1 MAMELLEGPELDTSR
16 QDFFQDVVAVLIMLT
31 TMFGGL
37 VAYLETDA
45 STRADRADRR
55 SQVYAI
61 QAMGERLR
69 ATQGNN
75 YDVQVYA
82 IANGL
87 DQRAVEAM
95 GRAGAMGRVPGM
107 SASVAEHQDVAARWE
122 AARDRI
128 RSLSPLLA
136 DMRYQPSEDVIRF
149 DQYFEESLVK
159 ARSKAEW
166 QRAMTQQAEAWETKA
181 RGYLS
186 IITILAVALFLF
198 GLSLTIP
205 GVVRYI
211 LVGAGVLI
219 VAVSGVWTTAVYAQ
233 PAPQANEE
241 AIQAYL
247 RGVAALNVRDYE
259 EAIAHFDDATSID
272 ERLGG
277 AWADRGYTRAQLD
290 DPAAIELAVADFEQ
304 AIRLGVDN
312 PYTRRNLGRLY
323 VKQHQYDQAIAN
335 FEAALEHDPDQA
347 MLYFDLGLAL
357 FVSGQGEPASDA
369 YHQGIVLLSQEP
381 DYIREPCFQAAI
393 TDLQDATMMGEM
405 MDAGSELV
413 HMLKETSA
421 SLTMMGEME
430 AHDMGVS
437 FGPPTFEVSD
447 TGLSATFGYEGMQ
460 DGLLWQDR
468 WYVDGQLND
477 SLSPTREPWS
487 AGVSGEWTVKTSDS
501 QRLQPGTYRVELY
514 VEGQLV
520 QSGETTIGQDMM
532 TSMAM
537 TPMSSYDSRHLA
549 LSLERPAQWR
559 LVGGGEDHE
568 FVAFAARRDM
578 AFFIL
583 TTKRYDAS
591 STSAPRFQ
599 ALAEA
604 LESQQGMH
612 SDFQQVGDVETVTV
626 GGRAGPSV
634 EYTYTDGGRQM
645 QGVAIAVTS
654 EAGLTYRIRFE
665 ALADAFETHR
675 PTFEAMLDS
684 VVFTGS

>member
-1 MAMELLEGPELDTSR
+1 MELLEGLDLDTSR

-45 STRADRADRR
+45 STRADRADRQ

-69 ATQGNN
+69 ATQRDN

-82 IANGL
+82 TANEL
-87 DQRAVEAM
+87 DRRAQDAM
-95 GRAGAMGRVPGM
+95 ARAGAMGRVPGM
-107 SASVAEHQDVAARWE
+107 SAGVVEHQDAATRWE

-128 RSLSPLLA
+128 RSLSPLLS
-136 DMRYQPSEDVIRF
+136 DMRYQPSDDIIRF

-159 ARSKAEW
+159 ARGKAEW
-166 QRAMTQQAEAWETKA
+166 QRAMTQQGEAWENKA

-186 IITILAVALFLF
+186 IITILAVGLFLF

-219 VAVSGVWTTAVYAQ
+219 VTVSGVWAALVYAQ
-233 PAPQANEE
+233 PAPEARED

-247 RGVAALNVRDYE
+247 RGVTALNVRDYDA
-259 EAIAHFDDATSID
+259 AITHFDEATVLDA
-272 ERLGG
+272 RLGG
-277 AWADRGYTRAQLD
+277 AWADRGYARAQLG
-290 DPAAIELAVADFEQ
+290 DPAAIERGIADFEQ

-312 PYTRRNLGRLY
+312 SYTRRNLGRLY
-323 VKQHQYDQAIAN
+323 VKQHAYDQAIDN
-335 FEAALEHDPDQA
+335 FRAALDQESDQA
-347 MLYFDLGLAL
+347 MLYFDLGLTL
-357 FVSGQGEPASDA
+357 FVSGQEEPAREA
-369 YHQGIVLLSQEP
+369 YHQGITLLSKEP
-381 DYIREPCFQAAI
+381 GYIREPSFQAAI
-393 TDLQDATMMGEM
+393 NDLQDATMMGDM
-405 MDAGSELV
+405 MHAGSALV
-413 HMLKETSA
+413 SMLKEASA
-421 SLTMMGEME
+421 SLMMMGEMQP
-430 AHDMGVS
+430 HDMGVT
-437 FGPPTFEVSD
+437 FGPPTFEVGEA
-447 TGLSATFGYEGMQ
+447 GLAATFEYQGMQ

-468 WYVDGQLND
+468 WYVDGQVDDN
-477 SLSPTREPWS
+477 LSPAREPWS
-487 AGVSGEWTVKTSDS
+487 DGTSGQWTVSISDPE
-501 QRLQPGTYRVELY
+501 RLKPGTYRVELY

-520 QSGETTIGQDMM
+520 QSGETTIGQGMM

-537 TPMSSYDSRHLA
+537 MSMSRYESRHLA
-549 LSLERPAQWR
+549 VSLERPAQWR

-583 TTKRYDAS
+583 TTKRYDTT
-591 STSAPRFQ
+591 STSDPNFQ
-599 ALAEA
+599 ALAEE
-604 LESQQGMH
+604 LDSQQGMH
-612 SDFQQVGDVETVTV
+612 SDLQQAADVKPVAV
-626 GGRAGPSV
+626 GGRQGPSV
-634 EYTYTDGGRQM
+634 EYTYTDGDQQLR
-645 QGVAIAVTS
+645 GVIVAVTS

-665 ALADAFETHR
+665 ALADAFEAHR

-684 VVFTGS
+684 LTFRDTS